1 MAELFMERDQLS
13 EAESSLNHAL
23 RLHMQ
28 IQNVL
33 GRANDMQDL
42 GVLYMRRNQLA
53 EAEVSLVGAVEL
65 HRQAGDVMGWAND
78 MQKLGELNIQTGDL
92 DEAEKAFSSAV
103 KLHQRACNQAGEAKG
118 LQSLVKLRTQ
128 REQPWAARGA
138 LVRELK
144 PRSSSTGAL
153 DERDIGVRLR
163 DLDLICR
170 LEGSE
175 SSMSLSE

>member
-78 MQKLGELNIQTGDL
+78 MQKLGELNIQTGDF

-118 LQSLVKLRTQ
+118 LQSLVKLKTQ
-128 REQPWAARGA
+128 REQPCAVRGA

-175 SSMSLSE
+175 